1 MMIDLQTRE
10 VARSRIRQFASAL
23 ALAEKHGHTVTE
35 EFLES
40 LYAKIEQ
47 SYLEDAPR
55 GHLLDRSDFV
65 VHAEGP
71 GAAHEL
77 PWLAALNW
85 LSVTAERTL
94 KGLAANWFDMK
105 NADGH
110 ALVKHLDLRLTGMA
124 SGSLWMGFRIEPP
137 RDDLI
142 ARDEALIEELAA
154 RLSILPETAG
164 FVGDEGIDP
173 ALSELISDPAERD
186 VLLRALQRLSPTG
199 TAGIHTLEIGGR
211 QSGYAKLSQ
220 RERVVI
226 TQALRR
232 PLDDKLRPGR
242 FVGQVRE
249 ADMDKTRVHL
259 RGVAEIG
266 SLRCVLPQMTKD
278 TAKALIG
285 ETVSVRGRY
294 AVDKSGRPRL
304 LYVEQIDPAP
314 TQAEL

>member
-10 VARSRIRQFASAL
+10 VARSRVRQFAAAL
-23 ALAEKHGHTVTE
+23 ALAEKHDHPLTTE
-35 EFLES
+35 LLES

-55 GHLLDRSDFV
+55 GHLLARSDFV

-85 LSVTAERTL
+85 LSGTAERTL
-94 KGLAANWFDMK
+94 KALAANWFDVR
-105 NADGH
+105 NADGP
-110 ALVKHLDLRLTGMA
+110 ALVKHLDLRLAGMA
-124 SGSLWMGFRIEPP
+124 GGSLWMGFRIEPP
-137 RDDLI
+137 GDDLI

-154 RLSILPETAG
+154 RLSMLPETAG

-186 VLLRALQRLSPTG
+186 VMLHALQRLSPTG
-199 TAGIHTLEIGGR
+199 KAGIHTLEIGGR
-211 QSGYAKLSQ
+211 QSGYARLSQ

-232 PLDDKLRPGR
+232 PLDDKLRQGG

-259 RGVAEIG
+259 RGVPEIG
-266 SLRCVLPQMTKD
+266 SLRCVLPQMNKE

-294 AVDKSGRPRL
+294 AVDKAGKPRL
-304 LYVEQIDPAP
+304 LYVEQIKAIGV
-314 TQAEL
+314 QAEI